1 MSRPKGSMQRH
12 SSDVVS
18 LVAGLIF
25 LGIAGR
31 WALGGTDL
39 VPGNGGWLIPLIL
52 IAAGVAGLL
61 SARQRRSDAAE
72 DAPEGAYTGDDLE
85 REGGQA

>member
-1 MSRPKGSMQRH
+1 MAPLSKHG
-12 SSDVVS
+12 SDVVS

-39 VPGNGGWLIPLIL
+39 LPGNGGWLLPVIL

-61 SARQRRSDAAE
+61 SARRRQREADDEGERDADRNA
-72 DAPEGAYTGDDLE
+72 DRNAD

>member
-1 MSRPKGSMQRH
+1 MSKRQMAPMSRHG
-12 SSDVVS
+12 SDVVS

-39 VPGNGGWLIPLIL
+39 LPGNGSWLIPVIL

-61 SARQRRSDAAE
+61 SARRRQRDTDEAA
-72 DAPEGAYTGDDLE
+72 DSATDWTDD

>member
-1 MSRPKGSMQRH
+1 MSSMQQH

-31 WALGGTDL
+31 WALDGTDL
-39 VPGNGGWLIPLIL
+39 IPGNGGWLIPLIL

-61 SARQRRSDAAE
+61 STRQRRREIDDSYE
-72 DAPEGAYTGDDLE
+72 DVDPEVE
-85 REGGQA
+85 QA

>member
-1 MSRPKGSMQRH
+1 MQRH

-31 WALGGTDL
+31 WALGGIDL
-39 VPGNGGWLIPLIL
+39 VPGDGGWLIPLVL

-61 SARQRRSDAAE
+61 STRQRRDAAQ
-72 DAPEGAYTGDDLE
+72 DAAPAADDDLE